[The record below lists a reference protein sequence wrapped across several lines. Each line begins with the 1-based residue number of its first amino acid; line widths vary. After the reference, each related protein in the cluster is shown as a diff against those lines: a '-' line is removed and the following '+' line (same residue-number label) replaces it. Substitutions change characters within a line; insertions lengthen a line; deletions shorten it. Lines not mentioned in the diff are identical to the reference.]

1 MLSDR
6 QIQLLAHII
15 QEYMESPRPVG
26 STYLVEKYDLSC
38 SAATVRNE
46 MAELIEQGFLEML
59 HSSSGRIPTPQ
70 AYKFFLQELLE
81 EDEIPVLQEVAIKQ
95 QVWGA
100 RYEIHKLLQELVSA
114 LADFTKELAVA
125 ITDTGF
131 ITQAGAVHLLDDK
144 EFWNIEVAKAA
155 LSLVDKYELLRDVL
169 NKPAYNK
176 EQEVYCLVGDD
187 LPGENLKQ
195 CSITT
200 SKYETP
206 RGKGFIAVLGPARM
220 NYEKIIPSVRY
231 AKNLVEEL
239 VQ

>member
-15 QEYMESPRPVG
+15 DEYMESPRPVG
-26 STYLVEKYDLSC
+26 STYLVKKYDLDC

-59 HSSSGRIPTPQ
+59 HTSSGRIPTSQ

-100 RYEIHKLLQELVSA
+100 RYEIHKLLQELVTA
-114 LADFTKELAVA
+114 LADFTKELTIA
-125 ITDTGF
+125 TTEEGF
-131 ITQAGAVHLLDDK
+131 ITHSGSVNLLNEK
-144 EFWNIEVAKAA
+144 EFWDIEVAKSA
-155 LSLVDKYELLRDVL
+155 LSLVDRYELLRDIL
-169 NKPAYNK
+169 KKPPYDDS
-176 EQEVYCLVGDD
+176 QQVYCLVGDD

-195 CSITT
+195 CSIATT
-200 SKYETP
+200 KYITP
-206 RGKGFIAVLGPARM
+206 RSTGFLAVLGPARM
-220 NYEKIIPSVRY
+220 NYEKIIPAVRY
-231 AKNLVEEL
+231 AKNLIEEL